1 MDIASFMALVDAHT
15 KTTWP
20 TNQQSNE
27 KTLLEEIGRS
37 FPPQETSRVH
47 SVIKQLQDDLALR
60 SLCDSR
66 PLRPY
71 YDVAQ
76 ALKLASRVISTSRE
90 QEVDWETAVKLAIQH
105 QQAFAS
111 PLPDDQLLA
120 MNEIANLRAKAIRGL
135 RELGYQVSLPDH
147 QGGAYLPDTEM
158 QRLSEEIEHLANLL
172 GGIAL
177 MSSAVHSMEG
187 LYSEM
192 TGRFKLGRDG
202 RTVRIDP
209 TPQLPKAYLYQLG
222 IRYFGQMNSAGAGE
236 IEFNRLIKLLTYSVA
251 LLDLES
257 TSMELIFARY
267 SDTIQIMQKSL
278 VYDAVFCLPQA
289 KPAHVEEWL
298 RWLIAQPAFSALK
311 SKEDWTAK
319 HVLSIA
325 LWILHRCKS
334 MLPSSF
340 LELHSQEAAYATGLD
355 VNSAR
360 DLLQTVF
367 SHPPEGANRSLTF
380 PPKDTD
386 IDSAFRPILAP
397 VDEKFIL
404 QPPSLA
410 ARFVLN
416 AVLDWCRNQWPKSSK
431 NKFDESLGD
440 ALEDFV
446 RKIFEARGIKIAYG
460 EYKCGKDKGQCDLV
474 VQSEKFII
482 FFELKAKTL
491 TRQSRA
497 GDTINALRDLGESL
511 VRPLAQAMER
521 HAFLCKHGKMEL
533 MLQEGPVT
541 IELNGREVLK
551 VSVSRGELG
560 SIHDRPFMQHFLHTG
575 CLYQFQAE
583 DSKGQKIIDD
593 HLHKYFDRFKRAA
606 IQASEYNLDD
616 RFIFSKCW
624 SLSLFQIL
632 QLLERAESNEGFARE
647 LLRTRNISTPL
658 RDFYS
663 EYEYKVWLDEQSFCD
678 RQ

>member
-1 MDIASFMALVDAHT
+1 MDIASFTALVDAHT

-27 KTLLEEIGRS
+27 KTLLEEIGRC

-47 SVIKQLQDDLALR
+47 SVIKQLQDDLAIR

-71 YDVAQ
+71 YDIAQ
-76 ALKLASRVISTSRE
+76 ALKLASRVIGTSRE

-120 MNEIANLRAKAIRGL
+120 MNEIASLRAKTIRGL
-135 RELGYQVSLPDH
+135 KELGYQVSLPD

-222 IRYFGQMNSAGAGE
+222 IRYFGQMNSAGAGK

-267 SDTIQIMQKSL
+267 SDTIKIMQKSL

-298 RWLIAQPAFSALK
+298 RWLIARPAFSALK

-325 LWILHRCKS
+325 LLILRRCKS
-334 MLPSSF
+334 APPSSF

-404 QPPSLA
+404 PPPSLA
-410 ARFVLN
+410 ARSVLN

-431 NKFDESLGD
+431 KKFDESLGD

-446 RKIFEARGIKIAYG
+446 REIFEVRGMKIAHGKY
-460 EYKCGKDKGQCDLV
+460 ECGKDKGQCDLV
-474 VQSEKFII
+474 VQTDKFII
-482 FFELKAKTL
+482 FFELKAKIL

-497 GDTINALRDLGESL
+497 GDAVNALRDLGESL

-533 MLQEGPVT
+533 ISQEGPVT
-541 IELNGREVLK
+541 IEINGREVLK
-551 VSVSRGELG
+551 VSISRGELG
-560 SIHDRPFMQHFLHTG
+560 SIHDRPFIQHFLRTG
-575 CLYQFQAE
+575 CTHEFQAE
-583 DSKGQKIIDD
+583 DSKSQKNIDS
-593 HLHKYFDRFKRAA
+593 LHKYFERFKQAA
-606 IQASEYNLDD
+606 TQAGEYNLDD

-632 QLLERAESNEGFARE
+632 QLLERAESNEGFALE
-647 LLRTRNISTPL
+647 LLRTRYISTPL

-663 EYEYKVWLDEQSFCD
+663 EYEYKAWLDEQSFCD